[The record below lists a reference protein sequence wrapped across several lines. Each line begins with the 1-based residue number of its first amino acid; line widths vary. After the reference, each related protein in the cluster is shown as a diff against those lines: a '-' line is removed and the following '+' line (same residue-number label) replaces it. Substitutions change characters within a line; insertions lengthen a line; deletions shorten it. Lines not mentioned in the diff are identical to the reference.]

1 MLILKIVFFRF
12 FRTSPKDEPTSN
24 NEQRQSTFHSTHEP
38 SSNVRD
44 PFLLQS
50 HSKNTHHQSTPSS
63 SSSSS
68 NTERNWQSYVQQQ
81 YQQSFATRTSR
92 PTMSNSG
99 SITQG
104 SPISPPTR
112 VTTDPQQ
119 YPSTANNQ
127 LINPRYAHHINKS
140 MKKKRILFFFFL

>member
-1 MLILKIVFFRF
+1 MFLSFVI
-12 FRTSPKDEPTSN
+12 FRTSPRDESTSSS
-24 NEQRQSTFHSTHEP
+24 EQRPSSQHSTHEFS

-44 PFLLQS
+44 PFILQS
-50 HSKNTHHQSTPSS
+50 HSKTSQSQSTHSS

-68 NTERNWQSYVQQQ
+68 NNERNWQSYVQQQ
-81 YQQSFATRTSR
+81 YQQSLATRPTR
-92 PTMSNSG
+92 PTMTSSG

-112 VTTDPQQ
+112 LTTDPQQ

-127 LINPRYAHHINKS
+127 LINPRYSHYINKS
-140 MKKKRILFFFFL
+140 MFSYR